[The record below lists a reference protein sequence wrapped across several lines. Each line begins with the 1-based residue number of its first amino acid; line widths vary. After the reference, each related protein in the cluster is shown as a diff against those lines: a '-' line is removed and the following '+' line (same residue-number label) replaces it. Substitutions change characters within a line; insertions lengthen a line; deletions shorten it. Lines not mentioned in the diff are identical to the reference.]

1 MASLTFFAVAP
12 SKRRLSSSGD
22 TLLLSPRL
30 WELWTL
36 LMRSFTDPLPL
47 FVLLLFF
54 CNLLQTNYITSYFLL
69 RIWLMLT
76 DSTCNQA

>member
-1 MASLTFFAVAP
+1 
-12 SKRRLSSSGD
+12 
-22 TLLLSPRL
+22 
-30 WELWTL
+30 
-36 LMRSFTDPLPL
+36 MRSFTDPLPL